1 MTNRK
6 HPDSF
11 LPVDQTQPEVAQ
23 VFCLR
28 MKNSRDHT
36 DGLFDNQSTRKIFKR
51 KGRVG
56 AA

>member
-11 LPVDQTQPEVAQ
+11 LPVNQTQPEAAQ

-51 KGRVG
+51 KGRVR